1 MTFFTGLC
9 LGWFIGGGATLVMLA
24 LLQANHFGED

>member
-9 LGWFIGGGATLVMLA
+9 LGWLIGTGATIFMLA
-24 LLQANHFGED
+24 LLQANRWDD